1 MKISARN
8 VFKTKVTAV
17 KVGSVN
23 SEIELATSTGEKIVA
38 MVTNESAKALNLSI
52 GRDTT
57 ALIKASSVLVMT
69 EGADVK
75 LSARNCLPGKISKI
89 LEGPVSAEVTIA
101 LASGAAVQATITHQA
116 VKELGLKKGA
126 AASAVFKAGA
136 VILAVA
142 A

>member
-8 VFKTKVTAV
+8 VFKAKVTAT
-17 KVGSVN
+17 KPGAVN
-23 SEIELATSTGEKIVA
+23 SEIELTTSAGEKIVA
-38 MVTNESAKALNLSI
+38 MVTNESAKALNLKI

-75 LSARNCLPGKISKI
+75 LSARNCLSGTVTRVH
-89 LEGPVSAEVTIA
+89 EGPVSAEVTIA
-101 LASGAAVQATITHQA
+101 LPSGAAVQATITHQA

-126 AASAVFKAGA
+126 AATAVFKAGA

>member
-38 MVTNESAKALNLSI
+38 MVTNESAKALGLSI

>member
-1 MKISARN
+1 VKISARN

>member
-8 VFKTKVTAV
+8 VFKAKVTAI
-17 KVGSVN
+17 KLGSVN
-23 SEIELATSTGEKIVA
+23 SELELTTSTGEKIVA
-38 MVTNESAKALNLSI
+38 MVTNESVTALGLSV

-75 LSARNCLPGKISKI
+75 LSARNCLSGKITKI
-89 LEGPVSAEVTIA
+89 VEGPVSAEVTIA
-101 LASGAAVQATITHQA
+101 LPSGAAVQATITHQA
-116 VKELGLKKGA
+116 VKELGLKKGLGA
-126 AASAVFKAGA
+126 TAVFKAGA

-142 A
+142 T